1 MLSLSISQNGDQP
14 LADQIVAG
22 IKRQIHD
29 RHLRPGAKLPSIR
42 NFANTYKVSRFT
54 VVEAYDRLVAMG
66 YLRSRRGAGFY
77 TSDTSAPADPAR
89 AAPSDNL
96 KRNEELIWLI
106 RRLLEADENAVLAGG
121 PWLPNSWLDEAGIRQ
136 SLNVL
141 ARKNGAYLLEY
152 GHPFGY
158 LPLREHMV
166 LMLAG
171 LGITASA
178 GQILLTQGTSQALEF
193 VIRYLLKPGDAAL
206 VDDPGY
212 YNLFG
217 NLRLQGVEMLA
228 VPRNP
233 DGPDVAILEKL
244 AAAHRPKV
252 YFTQSV
258 MQNPTGTDM
267 SPHVAFK
274 VLQAAERHNFT
285 VVEDDIFCDLQVRTT
300 PRLATLDQ
308 LNRVIYARSFSKT
321 LSGSLRVGFLACSQD
336 IANELADIKM
346 LTSITTSQFT
356 ERLIYLMLV
365 DGHYRKYLSRL
376 HERLGEARLNVV
388 RAFERIG
395 LELYV
400 EPADGMFVWARFP
413 HIDDSLALAEAS
425 QRHGIMLA
433 PGAVFRP
440 HLERSAWM
448 RFNVSCL
455 RRQARA
461 GLAATADV
469 EHGDVAQT
477 AAPPPDT
484 MASNF
489 KLAQK
494 IEPSHAPAAN
504 RDRSNDGFPPTA
516 TSTAK
521 IPGGRSTLTQVFGGN
536 AQIAAIRRRLGEP
549 ASSTLCC
556 P

>member
-1 MLSLSISQNGDQP
+1 MLSLTISPQSDEP
-14 LADQIVAG
+14 LANQIVAG
-22 IKRQIHD
+22 IKRQIED
-29 RHLRPGAKLPSIR
+29 RHLRSGTRLPSIR
-42 NFANTYKVSRFT
+42 NFAESYGVSRFT

-66 YLRSRRGAGFY
+66 YLQSRRGSGFY
-77 TSDTSAPADPAR
+77 TATP
-89 AAPSDNL
+89 AAPGEASHPASADGH
-96 KRNEELIWLI
+96 KRNEELVGLI
-106 RRLLEADENAVLAGG
+106 RRLLEADENTLLAGG

-158 LPLREHMV
+158 LPLREHLV
-166 LMLAG
+166 LMLSG
-171 LGITASA
+171 LGITAHP
-178 GQILLTQGTSQALEF
+178 GQILLTQGTSQALEL

-212 YNLFG
+212 YNMFG
-217 NLRLQGVEMLA
+217 NLRLHGVQMLA

-233 DGPDVAILEKL
+233 DGPDLAALEKL
-244 AAAHRPKV
+244 AAEHRPRV

-274 VLQAAERHNFT
+274 VLQAAENHNFMI
-285 VVEDDIFCDLQVRTT
+285 VEDDIFCDLQVKTT

-321 LSGSLRVGFLACSQD
+321 LSGSLRVGFVAGAQHSVS
-336 IANELADIKM
+336 ELADIKM

-388 RAFERIG
+388 RAFERMG
-395 LELYV
+395 LELFV
-400 EPADGMFVWARFP
+400 EPADGMFVWAKFP
-413 HIDDSLALAEAS
+413 HVEDSLALAEAA
-425 QRHGIMLA
+425 RGDGIMLA

-440 HLERSAWM
+440 HLERTPWL
-448 RFNVSCL
+448 RFNVTACEDTRVQRWL
-455 RRQARA
+455 ARR
-461 GLAATADV
+461 
-469 EHGDVAQT
+469 
-477 AAPPPDT
+477 
-484 MASNF
+484 
-489 KLAQK
+489 
-494 IEPSHAPAAN
+494 
-504 RDRSNDGFPPTA
+504 A
-516 TSTAK
+516 TSKVT
-521 IPGGRSTLTQVFGGN
+521 
-536 AQIAAIRRRLGEP
+536 
-549 ASSTLCC
+549 
-556 P
+556 

>member
-1 MLSLSISQNGDQP
+1 MLSLSVSPNSEQR
-14 LADQIVAG
+14 LVDQIVAG
-22 IKRQIHD
+22 IKRQIQD

-42 NFANTYKVSRFT
+42 NFAETYSVSRFT

-77 TSDTSAPADPAR
+77 TSDTLAPADVAR

-136 SLNVL
+136 SVNVL

-158 LPLREHMV
+158 LPLREHIV

-171 LGITASA
+171 LGITAST
-178 GQILLTQGTSQALEF
+178 GQILLTQGTSQALELA
-193 VIRYLLKPGDAAL
+193 IRYLLKPGDAAL

-233 DGPDVAILEKL
+233 DGPDVAILENL
-244 AAAHRPKV
+244 AATHRPKV

-274 VLQAAERHNFT
+274 VMQAAERHNFV
-285 VVEDDIFCDLQVRTT
+285 VVEDDIFSDMQVKPT

-308 LNRVIYARSFSKT
+308 LSRVIYVRSFSKT
-321 LSGSLRVGFLACSQD
+321 LSGSLRVGFVACRPEVANDLA
-336 IANELADIKM
+336 EIKM

-356 ERLIYLMLV
+356 ERLVYLMLV

-376 HERLGEARLNVV
+376 HSRLCEARLNVV
-388 RAFERIG
+388 GAFERLG
-395 LELYV
+395 MEVFV

-425 QRHGIMLA
+425 QLHGIMLA

-448 RFNVSCL
+448 RFNVAVCGDARVQDWL
-455 RRQARA
+455 ERQA
-461 GLAATADV
+461 AADARL
-469 EHGDVAQT
+469 
-477 AAPPPDT
+477 
-484 MASNF
+484 F
-489 KLAQK
+489 K
-494 IEPSHAPAAN
+494 S
-504 RDRSNDGFPPTA
+504 RDCN
-516 TSTAK
+516 
-521 IPGGRSTLTQVFGGN
+521 
-536 AQIAAIRRRLGEP
+536 
-549 ASSTLCC
+549 
-556 P
+556 

>member
-1 MLSLSISQNGDQP
+1 MSAVSPWSRPTTAWLRWAICNR
-14 LADQIVAG
+14 AG
-22 IKRQIHD
+22 
-29 RHLRPGAKLPSIR
+29 
-42 NFANTYKVSRFT
+42 
-54 VVEAYDRLVAMG
+54 
-66 YLRSRRGAGFY
+66 
-77 TSDTSAPADPAR
+77 APASTRAAAPAQADAAR
-89 AAPSDNL
+89 PAPSDNH
-96 KRNEELIWLI
+96 KRNEQLVWLI
-106 RRLLEADENAVLAGG
+106 RRLLEADENTVLAGG

-158 LPLREHMV
+158 LPLREHLA

-171 LGITASA
+171 LGITAHP
-178 GQILLTQGTSQALEF
+178 GQILLTQGTSQALEL

-212 YNLFG
+212 YNMFG

-233 DGPDVAILEKL
+233 DGPDVAVLEKL

-258 MQNPTGTDM
+258 MQNPTGTDI

-285 VVEDDIFCDLQVRTT
+285 VVEDDIFCDLQVKTT

-321 LSGSLRVGFLACSQD
+321 LSGSLRVGFIACAQD

-365 DGHYRKYLSRL
+365 DGHYRKYSVALARAARRGAPQCRARL
-376 HERLGEARLNVV
+376 RAHRTGIVRGACGRHVRLGAIPAYRRLAGAGGSVAAR
-388 RAFERIG
+388 
-395 LELYV
+395 
-400 EPADGMFVWARFP
+400 
-413 HIDDSLALAEAS
+413 
-425 QRHGIMLA
+425 RH
-433 PGAVFRP
+433 
-440 HLERSAWM
+440 H
-448 RFNVSCL
+448 
-455 RRQARA
+455 ARA
-461 GLAATADV
+461 GRGVSSASRALAMDAVQCRRLRGYARAATGCSGRRRARR
-469 EHGDVAQT
+469 HNAACGD
-477 AAPPPDT
+477 
-484 MASNF
+484 
-489 KLAQK
+489 
-494 IEPSHAPAAN
+494 
-504 RDRSNDGFPPTA
+504 
-516 TSTAK
+516 
-521 IPGGRSTLTQVFGGN
+521 GGN
-536 AQIAAIRRRLGEP
+536 STPCLGAPLDRAGWVRLGSKP
-549 ASSTLCC
+549 VLGSV
-556 P
+556 

>member
-1 MLSLSISQNGDQP
+1 MLSLTVSQKSDQP

-22 IKRQIHD
+22 VKRQIDD
-29 RHLRPGAKLPSIR
+29 RHLRPGTKLPSIR
-42 NFANTYKVSRFT
+42 KFAESYKVSRFT

-66 YLRSRRGAGFY
+66 YLLSRRGSGFY
-77 TSDTSAPADPAR
+77 TAIAPASAEGTRP
-89 AAPSDNL
+89 APSDNH
-96 KRNEELIWLI
+96 KRNDELVWLV
-106 RRLLEADENAVLAGG
+106 RRLLEAEENTLLAGG

-158 LPLREHMV
+158 LPLREHLA
-166 LMLAG
+166 LMLGG
-171 LGITASA
+171 LGISAHA
-178 GQILLTQGTSQALEF
+178 GQILLTHGTSQALEL

-212 YNLFG
+212 YNMFG
-217 NLRLQGVEMLA
+217 NLRLQGIEMLA
-228 VPRNP
+228 VPRNA
-233 DGPDVAILEKL
+233 DGPDISVLEDL
-244 AAAHRPKV
+244 AQAHRPKA

-258 MQNPTGTDM
+258 MQNPTGTSI

-274 VLQAAERHNFT
+274 VLQAAERHNFV
-285 VVEDDIFCDLQVRTT
+285 VVEDDIFCDLQMKTT

-321 LSGSLRVGFLACSQD
+321 LSGSLRVGFVACAQN

-395 LELYV
+395 MELFV
-400 EPADGMFVWARFP
+400 EPADGMFAWARFP
-413 HIDDSLALAEAS
+413 HLDDSLPLAEAS
-425 QRHGIMLA
+425 QRDGIMLA
-433 PGAVFRP
+433 PGTVFRP
-440 HLERSAWM
+440 HLERSPWM
-448 RFNVSCL
+448 RFNVATCEDTRVQRWL
-455 RRQARA
+455 QRQM
-461 GLAATADV
+461 ADS
-469 EHGDVAQT
+469 VA
-477 AAPPPDT
+477 
-484 MASNF
+484 
-489 KLAQK
+489 
-494 IEPSHAPAAN
+494 
-504 RDRSNDGFPPTA
+504 
-516 TSTAK
+516 
-521 IPGGRSTLTQVFGGN
+521 
-536 AQIAAIRRRLGEP
+536 
-549 ASSTLCC
+549 
-556 P
+556 

>member
-1 MLSLSISQNGDQP
+1 MLSLIVSAHSDQP
-14 LADQIVAG
+14 LADQIVTG
-22 IKRQIHD
+22 IKRQIED
-29 RHLRPGAKLPSIR
+29 RHLRVGTKLPSIR
-42 NFANTYKVSRFT
+42 NFAETYNVSRFT

-66 YLRSRRGAGFY
+66 YLQSRRGAGFY
-77 TSDTSAPADPAR
+77 IAAGPAR
-89 AAPSDNL
+89 AEAAHPASSDNH
-96 KRNEELIWLI
+96 KRNEELVWLI
-106 RRLLEADENAVLAGG
+106 RRMLEADHNTLLAGG

-158 LPLREHMV
+158 LPLREHLA

-171 LGITASA
+171 LGIAA
-178 GQILLTQGTSQALEF
+178 HPGQILLTQGTSQAIEL

-212 YNLFG
+212 YNMFG

-285 VVEDDIFCDLQVRTT
+285 VVEDDIFCDLQVKTT

-321 LSGSLRVGFLACSQD
+321 LSGSLRVGFVACAQA
-336 IANELADIKM
+336 IANELADVKM

-356 ERLIYLMLV
+356 ERLVYLMLV

-376 HERLGEARLNVV
+376 HERLAETRLNVV
-388 RAFERIG
+388 RAFERMG
-395 LELYV
+395 LELFV

-413 HIDDSLALAEAS
+413 HVEDSLTFAEAS
-425 QRHGIMLA
+425 QRDGIMLA

-440 HLERSAWM
+440 HLVERSPWM
-448 RFNVSCL
+448 RFNVTVCEDTRVQRWL
-455 RRQARA
+455 QWQAV
-461 GLAATADV
+461 GK
-469 EHGDVAQT
+469 
-477 AAPPPDT
+477 AP
-484 MASNF
+484 
-489 KLAQK
+489 
-494 IEPSHAPAAN
+494 
-504 RDRSNDGFPPTA
+504 
-516 TSTAK
+516 
-521 IPGGRSTLTQVFGGN
+521 
-536 AQIAAIRRRLGEP
+536 
-549 ASSTLCC
+549 
-556 P
+556 